1 MKFIDN
7 LRSIYNRAVE
17 IGKKKNLVVY
27 IIYLMKCRQST
38 MYNFLPIIGINYFRN
53 LITYNLNITAID
65 YAILVVTRL
74 LTS

>member
-1 MKFIDN
+1 
-7 LRSIYNRAVE
+7 
-17 IGKKKNLVVY
+17 
-27 IIYLMKCRQST
+27 MKCRQST
-38 MYNFLPIIGINYFRN
+38 MYNFLTIIGINYFRN